1 MAMFRFERYCEP
13 KSVDECVEL
22 LKKYGTDAKM
32 VAGGTDLVPKLKNR
46 VLKVKTVVGLQGIP
60 EAKGIKKTAYGIE
73 IGALTTLRTISKSEE
88 VKEHWLAL
96 AEAAGHVSSMQI
108 RNMAT
113 IGGNACNA
121 SPSADAVQG
130 LIVSEAIVNIAGESG
145 RRAVPVIDFFTG
157 VGKTALKEGE
167 FVLSFSI
174 PAPKENT
181 GATYQKFAIRGDTDI
196 TIVGAGSSI
205 TLDSEGKVV
214 KAIVSLAAVAPTPI
228 RVEAAEK
235 LITGKIL
242 TEELITE
249 AAELAANSCSPI
261 TDQRATREY
270 RVEMVRVWTKNALR
284 EALKRA
290 KQA

>member
-13 KSVDECVEL
+13 KSADECVEL
-22 LKKYGTDAKM
+22 LKKYGTDARM

-46 VLKVKTVVGLQGIP
+46 VLKVKTVIGLQSIP
-60 EAKGIKKTAYGIE
+60 EVKGIKKTADGIE
-73 IGALTTLRTISKSEE
+73 IGALTTLRVISKSEE
-88 VKEHWLAL
+88 VKENWLAV

-130 LIVSEAIVNIAGESG
+130 LIVSDAIVNIVGENG
-145 RRAVPVIDFFTG
+145 TRTVPVIDFFTG
-157 VGKTALKEGE
+157 AGKTVLKEGE
-167 FVLSFSI
+167 FVISFTI
-174 PAPKENT
+174 PAPKANT

-205 TLDSEGKVV
+205 TLDADGKVQ

-228 RVEAAEK
+228 RIEAVEK
-235 LITGKIL
+235 LITGKVL
-242 TEELITE
+242 TEELIEE
-249 AAELAANSCSPI
+249 AGELAGNSCSPI
-261 TDQRATREY
+261 TDQRATKEY
-270 RVEMVRVWTKNALR
+270 RVEMVKVWTKNALR
-284 EALKRA
+284 EALKRS